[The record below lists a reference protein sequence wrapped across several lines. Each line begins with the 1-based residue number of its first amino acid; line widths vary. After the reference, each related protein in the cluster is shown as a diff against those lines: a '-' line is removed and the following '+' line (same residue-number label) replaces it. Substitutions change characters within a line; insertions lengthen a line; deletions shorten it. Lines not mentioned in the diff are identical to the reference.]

1 MSHSGIRGNDQIGG
15 LLLKLKMMANSKK
28 EKRPRQNQLQPN
40 QNRIMPVFFEKILNK
55 VSIRNRLL
63 FLFITLLIVS
73 ITAVGISSYLKA
85 KATTIETIENRL
97 SRETE
102 IMEYIANNLKFLYVS
117 DDAYFMQELE
127 SNIRKQHNQLEKDGI
142 LSDSVYIKDR
152 KVIPFKIS
160 AKSELAL
167 SDALV
172 DKIIGMEN
180 GVFHDNINGEDYTL
194 SIQKMDEINGIY
206 ALLVPTNSYMGP
218 VNQMAQS
225 TLYVILISAV
235 ISTIVIILFVRSFT
249 NPLTLLRNTMREVRN
264 GNLNST
270 LTMRTTIP
278 ELVSLRKS
286 YDAMINQMKTM
297 LGELKDA
304 TTELETTGEDL
315 KTATDDG
322 LNYSRQLVEAI
333 NIVKIGAD
341 QTVSTSEHSVVSF
354 KTMKTKIED
363 MIENMELVF
372 SRSEDMNQSAYD
384 GEKNITKLI
393 QTIDLF
399 EKDFDHMTKTVQQ
412 VKDHSTSITKLV
424 GLIQG
429 IAEQTKLLALN
440 ATIEAARA
448 GESGKGFAVVAN
460 EVRKLAEQSSSATE
474 EITQSISEMENV
486 TITASDEFNQ
496 MLRRIR
502 EHLLTANNSKES
514 FDNLMNDIGKVSNK
528 LQGMQGELYDLQKL
542 LPKLEQIIINSTSIS
557 QETLAS
563 TEEMLASSE
572 DHIMQMEK
580 THEIGLK
587 LTKLANSLSSLTKR
601 YYLNNKG
608 A

>member
-1 MSHSGIRGNDQIGG
+1 
-15 LLLKLKMMANSKK
+15 MMANSKK